1 MTDDLA
7 LFLLVALVWALL
19 AAAYALVP
27 MLAMP
32 GAALLW
38 GAGAVV
44 FALIA
49 RRVHAAGR
57 TAGRSRGDRA

>member
-1 MTDDLA
+1 MSLDLA
-7 LFLLVALVWALL
+7 LVTLVAVVWLLL

-38 GAGAVV
+38 GSGGVV
-44 FALIA
+44 FALLA
-49 RRVHAAGR
+49 LAVRVAGR
-57 TAGRSRGDRA
+57 RL

>member
-38 GAGAVV
+38 GAGATV

-49 RRVHAAGR
+49 WRVHAAGCGPGL
-57 TAGRSRGDRA
+57 AKS

>member
-1 MTDDLA
+1 MSLDLA
-7 LFLLVALVWALL
+7 LVLLVAAVWLLL

-38 GAGAVV
+38 GSGGIL
-44 FALIA
+44 FALFAWRI
-49 RRVHAAGR
+49 RAAER
-57 TAGRSRGDRA
+57 QATSDLS